1 MFYHSYGKLF
11 FMVSMPSA
19 KSPLKASAKI
29 ALLVAMMTCLTGMQG
44 RTTDFENRILASHN
58 RERSALG
65 LPQLEWDAGLAARA
79 QDWAD
84 YLATS
89 GKFEHSP
96 NIPGQ
101 PLEGENIWGGTKGA
115 FFPEDMVGLWI
126 SEKTNFVEG
135 VFPANSR
142 TGRVQD
148 VSHYTQLV
156 WRRTEAVG
164 CAISHNGEDEIMV
177 CRYSQPG
184 NRRGIDPLY
193 S

>member
-1 MFYHSYGKLF
+1 MYYHSYGKLL
-11 FMVSMPSA
+11 FMVAKSSA
-19 KSPLKASAKI
+19 KSPLKASAKL

-44 RTTDFENRILASHN
+44 RTTDFENRILTSHN
-58 RERSALG
+58 REREALG
-65 LPQLEWDAGLAARA
+65 LPQLQWDAGLATRA

-84 YLATS
+84 YLAKS

-126 SEKTNFVEG
+126 SEKADFVEG

-164 CAISHNGEDEIMV
+164 CAMSRNGQDEIMV

-184 NRRGIDPLY
+184 NLRGVDPLW

>member
-1 MFYHSYGKLF
+1 MSYPSYGKLRL
-11 FMVSMPSA
+11 MVAFSSA
-19 KSPLKASAKI
+19 KTLRKASAKL
-29 ALLVAMMTCLTGMQG
+29 ALLVAVMTCLTGMQG
-44 RTTDFENRILASHN
+44 RTTNFENRILASHN
-58 RERSALG
+58 RERAALG
-65 LPQLEWDAGLAARA
+65 LPQLQWDAGLAERA
-79 QDWAD
+79 QGWAD
-84 YLATS
+84 YLAKS

-96 NIPGQ
+96 NIPGK

-126 SEKTNFVEG
+126 SEKAEFVDG
-135 VFPANSR
+135 VFPANSK

-164 CAISHNGEDEIMV
+164 CAMSRNGEDEILV

-184 NRRGIDPLY
+184 NLRGIDPLW